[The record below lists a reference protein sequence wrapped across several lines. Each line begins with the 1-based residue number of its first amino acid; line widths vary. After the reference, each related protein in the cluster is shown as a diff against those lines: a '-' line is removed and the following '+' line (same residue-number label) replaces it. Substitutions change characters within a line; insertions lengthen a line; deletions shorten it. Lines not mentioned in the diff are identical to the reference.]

1 MINKKHDIIALIF
14 LMFGWVVCQSSIN
27 QNRENAITNAIK
39 MASPAVASINV
50 TQVRNY
56 SLNPFQRDPW
66 LEYFFP
72 PQVRQREVKGS
83 GSGVVISPNGYVLTN
98 NHVVE
103 NATKIIVKLPGGDEF
118 DAEVVGVD
126 MITDLALLKLEGSD
140 FPFVNMGNSDEL
152 IIGEWAIAL
161 GNPFGLFDVNQQPT
175 ATVGII
181 SGKDLDFGLQSGK
194 VFQDMIQT
202 DAAINPGNSG
212 GPLVN
217 AHGELI
223 GINTFIFTGSNVGQ
237 GSIGI
242 GFAIPI
248 NRARR
253 IAEELKTKG
262 HIERDFSTGLRAQPL
277 NRKTALYLDIPIT
290 EGVIVTDIMKD
301 SPAEKAQ
308 LEYGDVIIAVENEK
322 VLSLEDILDIVEIN
336 DLRPGDKIKLRIWRD
351 GRFFNRTLKLGKLK
365 DAR

>member
-1 MINKKHDIIALIF
+1 MMIKKYALFFIV
-14 LMFGWVVCQSSIN
+14 LLAWVGILGQSNVDKS
-27 QNRENAITNAIK
+27 RKNAITVAIE

-50 TQVRNY
+50 TQVRRY
-56 SLNPFQRDPW
+56 SVNPFQRDPW
-66 LEYFFP
+66 FEYFFP
-72 PQVRQREVKGS
+72 PQIRQREVKGS

-98 NHVVE
+98 NHV
-103 NATKIIVKLPGGDEF
+103 
-118 DAEVVGVD
+118 
-126 MITDLALLKLEGSD
+126 
-140 FPFVNMGNSDEL
+140 
-152 IIGEWAIAL
+152 
-161 GNPFGLFDVNQQPT
+161 
-175 ATVGII
+175 
-181 SGKDLDFGLQSGK
+181 DFGLQSGK

-217 AHGELI
+217 ANGELI

-262 HIERDFSTGLRAQPL
+262 RIERDFSTGLRAQPL
-277 NRKTALYLDIPIT
+277 DRKTALYLDIPIT
-290 EGVIVTDIMKD
+290 EGVIVTHIMKN

-322 VLSLEDILDIVEIN
+322 VLSLEDILEIIEIN
-336 DLRPGDKIKLRIWRD
+336 DLRPGDKVKLRIWRD
-351 GRFFNRTLKLGKLK
+351 GRYFNKTLKLGKL
-365 DAR
+365 

>member
-1 MINKKHDIIALIF
+1 MIIKKYPLIF
-14 LMFGWVVCQSSIN
+14 IVLLAWVGIRGQSNVDKS
-27 QNRENAITNAIK
+27 RKNAITAAIE
-39 MASPAVASINV
+39 MASHAVASINV
-50 TQVRNY
+50 TQVRRY
-56 SLNPFQRDPW
+56 SVNPFQRDPW
-66 LEYFFP
+66 FEYFFP
-72 PQVRQREVKGS
+72 PQIRQREVKGS
-83 GSGVVISPNGYVLTN
+83 GSGVVISPDGYVLTN

-103 NATKIIVKLPGGDEF
+103 NATTIIVKLPGGDEF
-118 DAEVVGVD
+118 SAEVVGVD
-126 MITDLALLKLEGSD
+126 MITDLALLKLDGSD
-140 FPFVNMGNSDEL
+140 FPFVNMGNSDDL

-217 AHGELI
+217 ANGELI

-262 HIERDFSTGLRAQPL
+262 RIERDFSTGLRAQPL
-277 NRKTALYLDIPIT
+277 DRKTALYLDIPIT
-290 EGVIVTDIMKD
+290 EGVIVTHIMKN

-322 VLSLEDILDIVEIN
+322 VLSLEDILEIIEIN
-336 DLRPGDKIKLRIWRD
+336 DLRPGDKVKLRIWRD
-351 GRFFNRTLKLGKLK
+351 GRYFNKTLKLGKL
-365 DAR
+365 

>member
-1 MINKKHDIIALIF
+1 MMIKKYALIF
-14 LMFGWVVCQSSIN
+14 IVLLACVGIRGQSNVDKS
-27 QNRENAITNAIK
+27 RKNAITAAIEI
-39 MASPAVASINV
+39 ASHAVASINV
-50 TQVRNY
+50 TQVRRY
-56 SLNPFQRDPW
+56 SVNPFQRDPW
-66 LEYFFP
+66 FEYFFP
-72 PQVRQREVKGS
+72 PQIRQREVKGS
-83 GSGVVISPNGYVLTN
+83 GSGVVISPDGYVLTN

-103 NATKIIVKLPGGDEF
+103 NATTIIVKLPGGDEF
-118 DAEVVGVD
+118 SAEVVGVD
-126 MITDLALLKLEGSD
+126 MITDLALLKLDGSD
-140 FPFVNMGNSDEL
+140 FPFVNMGNSDDL

-217 AHGELI
+217 ANGELI

-253 IAEELKTKG
+253 IAIG
-262 HIERDFSTGLRAQPL
+262 RAH
-277 NRKTALYLDIPIT
+277 
-290 EGVIVTDIMKD
+290 V
-301 SPAEKAQ
+301 
-308 LEYGDVIIAVENEK
+308 
-322 VLSLEDILDIVEIN
+322 
-336 DLRPGDKIKLRIWRD
+336 
-351 GRFFNRTLKLGKLK
+351 
-365 DAR
+365 

>member
-1 MINKKHDIIALIF
+1 LISSYT
-14 LMFGWVVCQSSIN
+14 FGIYPRSEELIEATRKNTENLDSLFQSETEEYISA
-27 QNRENAITNAIK
+27 QKNAG
-39 MASPAVASINV
+39 
-50 TQVRNY
+50 
-56 SLNPFQRDPW
+56 LGF
-66 LEYFFP
+66 
-72 PQVRQREVKGS
+72 
-83 GSGVVISPNGYVLTN
+83 ISAP
-98 NHVVE
+98 
-103 NATKIIVKLPGGDEF
+103 
-118 DAEVVGVD
+118 
-126 MITDLALLKLEGSD
+126 LLKWDDIFRPFSNLSLVTPTALNRIYEMNTFYRVLSFDGSD
-140 FPFVNMGNSDEL
+140 FPFVNMGNSDDL

-217 AHGELI
+217 ANGELI

-262 HIERDFSTGLRAQPL
+262 RIERDFSTGLRAQPL
-277 NRKTALYLDIPIT
+277 DRKTALYLDIPIT
-290 EGVIVTDIMKD
+290 EGVIVTHIMKS

-322 VLSLEDILDIVEIN
+322 VLSLEDILEIIEIN
-336 DLRPGDKIKLRIWRD
+336 DLRPGDKVKLRIWRD
-351 GRFFNRTLKLGKLK
+351 GRYFNKTLKLGKL
-365 DAR
+365 